1 MTAGQQDGGNLPV
14 SFNLTMEKGRREEEY
29 ERGNKRELAMKRK
42 REKGSESRLD
52 RQTDGQADT
61 HARTPRT

>member
-1 MTAGQQDGGNLPV
+1 MTTGQQDGGNLPV

-29 ERGNKRELAMKRK
+29 ERGNERDMKRK

-52 RQTDGQADT
+52 RWTDGQADT